1 MTTYNQI
8 PTRATVRPVQLRS
21 EPKPLLRGW
30 SHALA
35 ALASVVFTA
44 AMLARASDTP
54 RMAGA
59 AVFGVSMILLY
70 SVSAV
75 YHRYHWDGRSYQL
88 LTAVDHA
95 NIFVMIAGT
104 FTPFGLAVLS
114 GRYGATMLVLIW
126 ALAAVGMCCSGFA
139 LHLPRWAMVAQ
150 YIGLGWTAGSAM
162 PQIGAALPPE
172 ALALLITGGVVY
184 SVGGVI
190 YALRRP
196 DPIPHIFGFHEIFHL
211 MVVAGNVLTALVVWR
226 WVL

>member
-1 MTTYNQI
+1 MTTLDRIHRQ
-8 PTRATVRPVQLRS
+8 AARPAIDFS

-35 ALASVVFTA
+35 AVASVCFTI
-44 AMLARASDTP
+44 AMLAHAD
-54 RMAGA
+54 GA
-59 AVFGVSMILLY
+59 AARSGALVFGVSMVLLY

-75 YHRYHWDGRSYQL
+75 YHRYHWEGRDFQL

-104 FTPFGLAVLS
+104 FTPFALSVLGGRHGMTMLALIWGLAIAGICGS
-114 GRYGATMLVLIW
+114 CI
-126 ALAAVGMCCSGFA
+126 AV
-139 LHLPRWAMVAQ
+139 HLPRWATVAQ
-150 YIGLGWTAGSAM
+150 YVGLGWAAGSTLPQLGATLPQQAM
-162 PQIGAALPPE
+162 T
-172 ALALLITGGVVY
+172 LLLLGGIVY
-184 SVGGVI
+184 SVGAVI

-211 MVVAGNVLTALVVWR
+211 MVVTGNVLTGVVVWY